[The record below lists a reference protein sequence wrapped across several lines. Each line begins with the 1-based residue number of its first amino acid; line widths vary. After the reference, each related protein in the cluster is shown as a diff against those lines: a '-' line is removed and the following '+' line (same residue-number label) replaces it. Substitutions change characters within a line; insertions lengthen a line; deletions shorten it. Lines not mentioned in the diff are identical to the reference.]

1 MSSTRFD
8 ATATTTAPEV
18 TTTPAPEAATAAW
31 AAALARLPDADP
43 ELDALIL
50 RTFGAHDPEAMMDS
64 AVAGVLNDKLPK
76 GRAFAVSLFDCGVP
90 TTVDA
95 TAARLAGV
103 AAALDAPL
111 DGMYHDA
118 FVANWGEV
126 VAVVPRAAV
135 QNLDG
140 PLAPTSAAAVA
151 GHVRDLLKERVI
163 AFVCADVPTADQIAR
178 AVCSDARVALKGW
191 EITTYTVASPFVP
204 NAYEAFGFFVVCVV
218 HVDDLEGESD
228 DEDYL

>member
-8 ATATTTAPEV
+8 ATATTTAPEA

-31 AAALARLPDADP
+31 ATALARLPDADP
-43 ELDALIL
+43 ELDAFIL
-50 RTFGAHDPEAMMDS
+50 RAFSAYDPEAELD
-64 AVAGVLNDKLPK
+64 AEVAGVLHDKLPK
-76 GRAFAVSLFDCGVP
+76 DRAFAVSLFDRGVP

-95 TAARLAGV
+95 TAARLAGA
-103 AAALDAPL
+103 AAALEVPL
-111 DGMYHDA
+111 DGMYRDA
-118 FVANWGEV
+118 LVANWGEV

-135 QNLDG
+135 QSLDG
-140 PLAPTSAAAVA
+140 PIVPTSAAAVA

-178 AVCSDARVALKGW
+178 AVCSDARIVRKGW
-191 EITTYTVASPFVP
+191 EITTYTVASPLVP
-204 NAYEAFGFFVVCVV
+204 NAYEAFGFFVVCAL
-218 HVDDLEGESD
+218 HAEDLEGESD